1 MLRSCVLCCAGL
13 ATAGLAGSA
22 EDYRL
27 SGPYTHD
34 NLTIFLIHS
43 SQPQPHRDFLTLEQ
57 ALDQK
62 KVVVYE
68 TGNVNELSIENLSS
82 KAIYVNSGDIVKG
95 GQQDRVFPDDYVLPP
110 MSGKVPISSFCVEPG
125 RWTRRGSERADRFAS
140 STDGLPTNG
149 LKLAARQ
156 KRDQGEVWKEVAN
169 ARQELT
175 DSFSRLETFNRTDG
189 TQVGA
194 GSGGGVG
201 AGSPSAGQARAFSP
215 PVAASTS
222 MQMTVE
228 ARPVVDAT
236 RAYVKNLSKIV
247 EGRPDVIGYAFA
259 INGKLNSADIYAS
272 RDLFRSMWPK
282 LLKASAVEAV
292 AGLQKEKNSAAPD
305 AGLVR
310 ALFAETEQ
318 GRQSSKEI
326 ARQLQVVM
334 KETDNAVLFE
344 SRDRQ
349 DGAWIHKSY
358 VVKDRIN

>member
-13 ATAGLAGSA
+13 ISAGLAGSA

-27 SGPYTHD
+27 SGPFTHD

-43 SQPQPHRDFLTLEQ
+43 PQPQAHRDYLTLEQ

-68 TGNVNELSIENLSS
+68 TGNVNELSIENLST

-125 RWTRRGSERADRFAS
+125 RWTRRGSERADSFAS

-156 KRDQGEVWKEVAN
+156 KRDQGEVWKEVAA
-169 ARQELT
+169 ARQELA
-175 DSFSRLETFNRTDG
+175 ETVNRTDG
-189 TQVGA
+189 THLGV
-194 GSGGGVG
+194 GSGGGYE
-201 AGSPSAGQARAFSP
+201 PSAGLATLS
-215 PVAASTS
+215 ASTS
-222 MQMTVE
+222 MQVTVE
-228 ARPVVDAT
+228 AKPVIDAT
-236 RAYVKNLSKIV
+236 RGYIKSLSKIV
-247 EGRPDVIGYAFA
+247 DRQDVVGYAFA
-259 INGKLNSADIYAS
+259 INGTLNSADIYS
-272 RDLFRSMWPK
+272 SPELFRTMWPK

-292 AGLQKEKNSAAPD
+292 SKRQKENKSAPPD

-310 ALFAETEQ
+310 VLFDDADN
-318 GRQSSKEI
+318 GRESSKEI
-326 ARQLQVVM
+326 ASRLKIVM
-334 KETDNAVLFE
+334 KETGNAVLFE
-344 SRDRQ
+344 SRDRK
-349 DGAWIHKSY
+349 DGSWIHKSY
-358 VVKDRIN
+358 VVKDRPN

>member
-13 ATAGLAGSA
+13 ISAGLAGSA

-27 SGPYTHD
+27 SGPFTHD

-43 SQPQPHRDFLTLEQ
+43 SEPQPHRDYLTLEQ

-140 STDGLPTNG
+140 STDGLPTNA

-156 KRDQGEVWKEVAN
+156 KRDQGEVWKEVAA
-169 ARQELT
+169 ARQELA
-175 DSFSRLETFNRTDG
+175 ETVNRSDG
-189 TQVGA
+189 THLGV
-194 GSGGGVG
+194 GSGGGV
-201 AGSPSAGQARAFSP
+201 ASQSAVEVHAFSP
-215 PVAASTS
+215 PVLASTS
-222 MQMTVE
+222 MQVTVE
-228 ARPVVDAT
+228 AKPVTDAT
-236 RAYVKNLSKIV
+236 KPYIKSLSKI
-247 EGRPDVIGYAFA
+247 GDRQDVVGYAFA

-272 RDLFRSMWPK
+272 PELFRSMWPK

-292 AGLQKEKNSAAPD
+292 AQRQKENKSATPD

-310 ALFAETEQ
+310 ALFAETDQ
-318 GRQSSKEI
+318 GRPSSKEI
-326 ARQLQVVM
+326 ASRLQVVM
-334 KETDNAVLFE
+334 KETGNAVLFE

-349 DGAWIHKSY
+349 DGSWIHKSY
-358 VVKDRIN
+358 VVKDRLN

>member
-13 ATAGLAGSA
+13 FIAGLAGSA

-57 ALDQK
+57 ALNQK
-62 KVVVYE
+62 KAVVYE

-140 STDGLPTNG
+140 STDGLPTKD

-156 KRDQGEVWKEVAN
+156 KRDQGEVWKEVAA
-169 ARQELT
+169 ARQELA
-175 DSFSRLETFNRTDG
+175 ETVSRTDG
-189 TQVGA
+189 TRLGA

-201 AGSPSAGQARAFSP
+201 GSVYVPSAGLSLP
-215 PVAASTS
+215 ASTS
-222 MQMTVE
+222 MQVMVE
-228 ARPVVDAT
+228 ARPVTDAT
-236 RAYVKNLSKIV
+236 RAYVKSLSKIV
-247 EGRPDVIGYAFA
+247 ESRGDVIGYAFS

-272 RDLFRSMWPK
+272 RDLFRSLWPK

-292 AGLQKEKNSAAPD
+292 AERQKEKNFAAPD
-305 AGLVR
+305 AGLVQT
-310 ALFAETEQ
+310 LFADTEQ
-318 GRQSSKEI
+318 GRLSSKEI
-326 ARQLQVVM
+326 ASQLQVVM
-334 KETDNAVLFE
+334 KETENAVLFE
-344 SRDRQ
+344 SRNGQ
-349 DGAWIHKSY
+349 DGTWIHKSY

>member
-13 ATAGLAGSA
+13 FTAGMAGSA

-43 SQPQPHRDFLTLEQ
+43 SKTQPHRDFLTLEQ

-140 STDGLPTNG
+140 STDGLPTKD

-156 KRDQGEVWKEVAN
+156 KRNQGEVWKEVAA
-169 ARQELT
+169 ARQELA
-175 DSFSRLETFNRTDG
+175 ETFNRTDG
-189 TQVGA
+189 THLGVGSA
-194 GSGGGVG
+194 SGTGSGVYV
-201 AGSPSAGQARAFSP
+201 PSAGLSLAT
-215 PVAASTS
+215 STS
-222 MQMTVE
+222 MQVTVE
-228 ARPVVDAT
+228 AKPVIDAT
-236 RAYVKNLSKIV
+236 RAYIKNLSKIV
-247 EGRPDVIGYAFA
+247 EGGADVVGYAFA

-292 AGLQKEKNSAAPD
+292 AARQKEKKSAAPD

-318 GRQSSKEI
+318 GRQSSKKI
-326 ARQLQVVM
+326 ASQLQVVM
-334 KETDNAVLFE
+334 KETENAVLFE
-344 SRDRQ
+344 SREHQ

>member
-1 MLRSCVLCCAGL
+1 
-13 ATAGLAGSA
+13 
-22 EDYRL
+22 
-27 SGPYTHD
+27 
-34 NLTIFLIHS
+34 
-43 SQPQPHRDFLTLEQ
+43 
-57 ALDQK
+57 
-62 KVVVYE
+62 VVVYE

-140 STDGLPTNG
+140 SNDGLPTNA

-169 ARQELT
+169 ARQGLT

-201 AGSPSAGQARAFSP
+201 GGVYVPSAGLATVS
-215 PVAASTS
+215 ASTS
-222 MQMTVE
+222 MQVMVE

-247 EGRPDVIGYAFA
+247 EIRPDVVGYAFA

-292 AGLQKEKNSAAPD
+292 AERQKEKNSAVPD
-305 AGLVR
+305 VGLVR
-310 ALFAETEQ
+310 AMFADAEQ

-344 SRDRQ
+344 SRERQ

>member
-13 ATAGLAGSA
+13 ISTGLAGSA

-27 SGPYTHD
+27 SGPFTHD

-43 SQPQPHRDFLTLEQ
+43 SPAQPHRDYLTLEQ

-140 STDGLPTNG
+140 STDGLPTNA

-156 KRDQGEVWKEVAN
+156 KRDQGEVWKEVAA
-169 ARQELT
+169 ARQELA
-175 DSFSRLETFNRTDG
+175 ETVNRADG
-189 TQVGA
+189 THLGV

-201 AGSPSAGQARAFSP
+201 AGSGGGYGPLAGLATLS
-215 PVAASTS
+215 ASTS
-222 MQMTVE
+222 MQVTVE
-228 ARPVVDAT
+228 AKPVTDAT
-236 RAYVKNLSKIV
+236 KAYVKNLSKIV
-247 EGRPDVIGYAFA
+247 DRPDVVGYAFA

-272 RDLFRSMWPK
+272 PDLFRSMWPK

-292 AGLQKEKNSAAPD
+292 AERQKESKSATPD

-326 ARQLQVVM
+326 ASRLQVVM
-334 KETDNAVLFE
+334 KETGTAVLFE

-349 DGAWIHKSY
+349 DGSWIHKSY
-358 VVKDRIN
+358 VVKDRLN

>member
-1 MLRSCVLCCAGL
+1 MLRSCVLCCAGIV
-13 ATAGLAGSA
+13 TAGLAGSA

-57 ALDQK
+57 ALNQK
-62 KVVVYE
+62 RAVVYE

-125 RWTRRGSERADRFAS
+125 RWTRRGSERSDRFAS
-140 STDGLPTNG
+140 STDGLPTNN

-156 KRDQGEVWKEVAN
+156 KRDQGEVWKEVAA
-169 ARQELT
+169 ARQELV
-175 DSFSRLETFNRTDG
+175 ETVNRTDG
-189 TQVGA
+189 THLGA
-194 GSGGGVG
+194 DSAGGTGGGVYV
-201 AGSPSAGQARAFSP
+201 PSAGLSLS
-215 PVAASTS
+215 ASTS
-222 MQMTVE
+222 MQVTVE
-228 ARPVVDAT
+228 AKPVTDAT
-236 RAYVKNLSKIV
+236 RAYIKNLSKIV
-247 EGRPDVIGYAFA
+247 EGRPDVVGYAFA

-292 AGLQKEKNSAAPD
+292 AERQKEKKSSPPD
-305 AGLVR
+305 AELVR
-310 ALFAETEQ
+310 SMFAQTEL
-318 GRQSSKEI
+318 GHQSSKDI
-326 ARQLQVVM
+326 ASQLQVVM

-344 SRDRQ
+344 SRERQ

>member
-13 ATAGLAGSA
+13 ISAGLAGSA

-27 SGPYTHD
+27 SGPFTHD

-43 SQPQPHRDFLTLEQ
+43 SQPEPHRDYLTLEQ

-62 KVVVYE
+62 KAVVYE

-140 STDGLPTNG
+140 STDGLPTNA

-156 KRDQGEVWKEVAN
+156 KRDQGEVWKEVAA
-169 ARQELT
+169 ARQELAA
-175 DSFSRLETFNRTDG
+175 SVNRTDG
-189 TQVGA
+189 THLGV

-201 AGSPSAGQARAFSP
+201 DVASQSAVEVHAVAP
-215 PVAASTS
+215 PLVASSS
-222 MQMTVE
+222 MAVTVE
-228 ARPVVDAT
+228 AQPVVDAT
-236 RAYVKNLSKIV
+236 RAYIKSLSKI
-247 EGRPDVIGYAFA
+247 GDRHDVVGYAFA

-272 RDLFRSMWPK
+272 PELFRSMWPK
-282 LLKASAVEAV
+282 LLKATAVEAV
-292 AGLQKEKNSAAPD
+292 AERQKESKSTAPD
-305 AGLVR
+305 PGLVR
-310 ALFAETEQ
+310 ALFSETEQ
-318 GRQSSKEI
+318 GRQSSKDI
-326 ARQLQVVM
+326 ASQLQVVM
-334 KETDNAVLFE
+334 KETGNAVLFE
-344 SRDRQ
+344 SRDRK
-349 DGAWIHKSY
+349 DGSWIHRSY
-358 VVKDRIN
+358 VVKDRLN